1 MDILQEKWDDI
12 LYTVKSEHELSDM
25 SFKTWL
31 KTLEILSISDHKVS
45 FLVPTGQM
53 GIDYITKKYL
63 IPLNVAIAEVTGTEK
78 PMPANVDLYSGF
90 VYDALD
96 IPITIATPL
105 FATARLSGWC
115 AHRIEEIVA
124 GRKLMRPAYKSV
136 QEPREYISMKHRHS
150 SHATKK

>member
-63 IPLNVAIAEVTGTEK
+63 IPLNVAIAEVTGTEYEIELLAPEQAHNLENK
-78 PMPANVDLYSGF
+78 KMFASVNHADNSANVENANL
-90 VYDALD
+90 
-96 IPITIATPL
+96 IP
-105 FATARLSGWC
+105 
-115 AHRIEEIVA
+115 
-124 GRKLMRPAYKSV
+124 
-136 QEPREYISMKHRHS
+136 
-150 SHATKK
+150 

>member
-63 IPLNVAIAEVTGTEK
+63 IPLNVAIAEVTGTEYEIELLAPEQAHNLENK
-78 PMPANVDLYSGF
+78 KM
-90 VYDALD
+90 
-96 IPITIATPL
+96 
-105 FATARLSGWC
+105 FA
-115 AHRIEEIVA
+115 
-124 GRKLMRPAYKSV
+124 SV
-136 QEPREYISMKHRHS
+136 N
-150 SHATKK
+150 HAC